1 MLQRMPQQA
10 KGSCSLSPSTSL
22 RDKCASCTRRV
33 ASAAGRTHRQSRVPA
48 VGGHCPRPRGQGGP
62 TTVGR
67 RGHLSPVP
75 RSARTR
81 PSVVSWSGNTAHGV
95 CSPGASDLG
104 TGSGPHPAARSPFC
118 RRERCTTELHRPGQ
132 ISTETS
138 MMMQKDAEVERLEM
152 KKVREFPLSEGLPQP

>member
-75 RSARTR
+75 TGKKCAHAPIRCVLVREHRAWRLQPRGQR
-81 PSVVSWSGNTAHGV
+81 PWHGV
-95 CSPGASDLG
+95 RP
-104 TGSGPHPAARSPFC
+104 TPRSPFC
-118 RRERCTTELHRPGQ
+118 RRERCTTELRRPGQ